1 MAALVKGLLYLASI
15 LLLGAGV
22 TGRFVLPAPPD
33 AALTR
38 RLRWGALAGAA
49 VLMIA
54 SALDVLLTL
63 QGILGFVDA
72 PLVQGYLANTRHG
85 RAVLVR
91 LVLVVAVTLLTLRL
105 TGRQAADEGAG
116 TRGKGARLATDCL
129 LVLAGVALLGTFS
142 WTSHAA
148 AMGGT
153 PPLLADLIHFAA
165 AGAWAGP
172 LVFLALHPNWG
183 EHRPALT
190 AAFGRVSRI
199 GMASVL
205 ALFATGT
212 YTALIHMQDPAR
224 FVTSP
229 YGLALGAKLVAVLA
243 IVTIAALNRFV
254 LLPRFLRGGAAAG
267 LRRAIRWE
275 AGLLVVVL
283 LLTGALTTSA
293 LPHDAGPR
301 PSAVENLGSFLR
313 FLTPP

>member
-1 MAALVKGLLYLASI
+1 V
-15 LLLGAGV
+15 
-22 TGRFVLPAPPD
+22 
-33 AALTR
+33 
-38 RLRWGALAGAA
+38 
-49 VLMIA
+49 
-54 SALDVLLTL
+54 LTL
-63 QGILGFVDA
+63 QGILGFADA
-72 PLVQGYLANTRHG
+72 RSCRTYLANTRHG

-91 LVLVVAVTLLTLRL
+91 LALVVAVCLLALRL
-105 TGRQAADEGAG
+105 TNRREADKEAV
-116 TRGKGARLATDCL
+116 TRGNGARLAADCL
-129 LVLAGVALLGTFS
+129 FVLAGVAFLGTFS

-148 AMGGT
+148 AMSGT

-165 AGAWAGP
+165 AGAWTGP
-172 LVFLALHPNWG
+172 LLFLALHPHWG

-199 GMASVL
+199 GLASVL
-205 ALFATGT
+205 ALFATGA

-224 FVTSP
+224 FVASP

-243 IVTIAALNRFV
+243 IVTVAALNRFV

-313 FLTPP
+313 FLTRP